1 MNLSF
6 QLLQHQGGQISMST
20 MNTVANVLSKL
31 LIVGITD
38 TGKHFVIFLTT
49 FSNVK
54 NVLYNLF

>member
-1 MNLSF
+1 
-6 QLLQHQGGQISMST
+6 MST